1 MRFGTADFLL
11 VGVHFIYTFS
21 DKQAKILWFAP
32 RPPKGR
38 GARVAEGGTLRGS
51 VQAVATK

>member
-21 DKQAKILWFAP
+21 HKQAKILWTMVRAP
-32 RPPKGR
+32 TSQR
-38 GARVAEGGTLRGS
+38 EGSAGG
-51 VQAVATK
+51 